1 MNNEYRISN
10 KECRRIGNPMK
21 NRYFTPENITDKSL
35 EMLLEIEEHINTRKI
50 EFIPERSALLILD
63 MQRYFLDESS
73 HAFVPSALPIIPEIK
88 RLAKVYDEMN
98 LPIILTR
105 HLNSE
110 ADAGLL
116 ARWWK
121 DLITEDDELSEII
134 PELNPPNSILI
145 IKSQYDG
152 FYRTPLE
159 DILRKKGIGQLVIT
173 GVMSHLC
180 CETTARSAFVRG
192 FAVFI
197 PLNGTATYDEDFHR
211 AAFLNL
217 AHGFAT
223 PVLVDELLNL
233 METH

>member
-1 MNNEYRISN
+1 
-10 KECRRIGNPMK
+10 MK
-21 NRYFTPENITDKSL
+21 SRYFTPENITDKSL
-35 EMLLEIEEHINTRKI
+35 EMLSRLEKFRNSHKI
-50 EFIPERSALLILD
+50 KFILERSALLILD
-63 MQRYFLDESS
+63 MQKYFLEESS
-73 HAFVPSALPIIPEIK
+73 HAFIPSALPIIPGIK
-88 RLAKVYDEMN
+88 RLAKVYEELN

-110 ADAGLL
+110 GDAGLL
-116 ARWWK
+116 AKWWK
-121 DLITEDDELSEII
+121 DLITEGDELSEII
-134 PELNPPNSILI
+134 PELNLPNSII
-145 IKSQYDG
+145 IRKTRYDG

-159 DILRKKGIGQLVIT
+159 DILREKGVSQLVIT

-180 CETTARSAFVRG
+180 CETTARSAFVRD

-197 PLNGTATYDEDFHR
+197 PINGTATYNEDFHR

-233 METH
+233 MEAPRSGN